1 MSVIDFCDF
10 EFKEV
15 GSLFKEIEEFLNVDM
30 RLACNKLK
38 PPSRDIE
45 KVKQEIMST
54 RKKFDFYQN
63 DLPDNFP
70 DNDNLFKFLGLMT
83 N

>member
-1 MSVIDFCDF
+1 MIHLEDLDPTFEHPENWSQLSDLEKGHLLVKVIFLKLLSVIDFCDF

-15 GSLFKEIEEFLNVDM
+15 GSLFKEKEEFLNVDM

-45 KVKQEIMST
+45 M
-54 RKKFDFYQN
+54 
-63 DLPDNFP
+63 
-70 DNDNLFKFLGLMT
+70 
-83 N
+83 